1 MKEVKLG
8 GHPIKAYS
16 KDALTNHLGQYRVT
30 KWIALILLS
39 VAIGFIYISGPDALA
54 EFEELLLLILG
65 LPILF
70 VVLGIN
76 ALRSEIKIKKELKR
90 RAVDSSEFAQMKSDA
105 KQSFKGLL
113 FITACIIVVA
123 LLVTIPV
130 AWLLNFSGSEKE
142 TCKNC
147 GRAEKLVAGFGYC
160 ETCYE
165 GFVDWQDNNW
175 KDDHRGD

>member
-16 KDALTNHLGQYRVT
+16 KDALTNYLGQYRVT
-30 KWIALILLS
+30 KWIVLILLAA
-39 VAIGFIYISGPDALA
+39 AIGLIYIIGPDALA
-54 EFEELLLLILG
+54 EFEESLLLIIG
-65 LPILF
+65 LPVLF
-70 VVLGIN
+70 VILGIN
-76 ALRSEIKIKKELKR
+76 ALRSEIKIKKELQR
-90 RAVDSSEFAQMKSDA
+90 RAADSSEFTQMIGDA
-105 KQSFKGLL
+105 KQSSKGLL

-123 LLVTIPV
+123 MLVTIPI

-175 KDDHRGD
+175 KDDNRGN